1 MTCPAVVA
9 KSNTGLCSILS
20 SQIVFESISAALPCT
35 TTRILPLD
43 STLPHISSTIV
54 RFTCSLVWKMAI
66 IDKVFAIPHR
76 GTVHLL
82 LANVQ
87 NF

>member
-1 MTCPAVVA
+1 MTFPAVMA
-9 KSNTGLCSILS
+9 KSYMGLCSILS
-20 SQIVFESISAALPCT
+20 LQPIFESISAVLPCT
-35 TTRILPLD
+35 ITRILPLD
-43 STLPHISSTIV
+43 STLPHISSIIV
-54 RFTCSLVWKMAI
+54 WFTCSLVLKMAI
-66 IDKVFAIPHR
+66 IDKVFAIPHC